1 MSNTGLTVI
10 VPARHELFLKNT
22 ILEVVNKAHGPV
34 ECLAVLDG
42 YDIPEEEV
50 VKDPRVRYIK
60 RPYHKE
66 LTKRHAINDAVKQAS
81 FDHIM
86 ALDAHCLL
94 GEGYDVILQ
103 RDCQDNWVMIPRREK
118 LDAENWKIYRG
129 ENNELLPTDYEYYMW
144 QLIIRAMKGDPTGGL
159 HGWRWNERTIERKD
173 IMVDRNPAFQGS
185 CWFLHK
191 DWFNELGLMQTE
203 GYTGWGQESENI
215 TFETVKNNGEI
226 MTTKNTYYGH
236 LYKGHKYGRMYKTPE
251 GAIHAA
257 DLYHFNLFVNKNR
270 KLFIKFIESFP
281 LFPSWPEN
289 WKELLP
295 KI

>member
-10 VPARHELFLKNT
+10 IPARHELFLKKT
-22 ILEVVNKAHGPV
+22 IEEVIGKAKGDI

-94 GEGYDVILQ
+94 GEGYDTTLVE
-103 RDCQDNWVMIPRREK
+103 DCEDNEVLVLRREK
-118 LDAENWKIYRG
+118 LDAENWKVYRG
-129 ENNELLPTDYEYYMW
+129 ENNELLPVDYEYYMW
-144 QLIIRAMKGDPTGGL
+144 QLIEKAIKGDPTGGL
-159 HGWRWNERTIERKD
+159 HGWRWNERTIARKD
-173 IMVDRNPAFQGS
+173 ILKDDLLAFQGS
-185 CWFLHK
+185 QWMLHK
-191 DWFNELGLMQTE
+191 SAFYEMGLMQTE
-203 GYTGWGQESENI
+203 GWTGWGMESESI
-215 TFETVKNNGEI
+215 TFQTRLYGGRVKIDKRNF
-226 MTTKNTYYGH
+226 YAH
-236 LYKGHKYGRMYKTPE
+236 LYKGHRYGRMYKTPE

-257 DLYHFNLFVNKNR
+257 DLFHFDLFVRKNK
-270 KLFIKFIESFP
+270 KLFFDLIDDFDPIP
-281 LFPSWPEN
+281 NWPQN
-289 WKELLP
+289 WKQILSN
-295 KI
+295 I

>member
-1 MSNTGLTVI
+1 MSNTGLTI
-10 VPARHELFLKNT
+10 IIPSRQEIFLKKT
-22 ILEVVNKAHGPV
+22 IEECITKNKGDVEV
-34 ECLAVLDG
+34 LAVLDG
-42 YDIPEEEV
+42 YDIPENEV

-94 GEGYDVILQ
+94 GEGYDTILQ
-103 RDCQDNWVMIPRREK
+103 RDCEDNWVMIPRREK

-144 QLIIRAMKGDPTGGL
+144 QLIVRAMKGDPTGGL
-159 HGWRWNERTIERKD
+159 HGWRWNERTIARKD
-173 IMVDRNPAFQGS
+173 IMVDKNLGFQGS
-185 CWFLHK
+185 SWYISKAF
-191 DWFNELGLMQTE
+191 FNEMGLMQTE
-203 GYTGWGQESENI
+203 GYTGWGQESESI
-215 TFETVKNNGEI
+215 TFNVMQHGGEI
-226 MTTKNTYYGH
+226 MTTKNTWYAH
-236 LYKGHKYGRMYKTPE
+236 LYKGNKYGRMYKTPE

-257 DLYHFNLFVNKNR
+257 DLYHFDLFVNKNR
-270 KLFIKFIESFP
+270 KLFIKLIEKFWP
-281 LFPSWPEN
+281 LPSWPEN